1 METSRYQLK
10 QEYHLY
16 TAEDFL
22 VWKLLYQKQSVV
34 LKDRAAKD
42 FIEGMEVMQFSAD
55 RIADFDHVN
64 EVLKSTTGWA
74 IEVVP
79 GLIPDKDF
87 FELLSLKRFP
97 SSTWLRS
104 LQNLEYLE
112 EPDMFHDC
120 FAHMPLLTEPFFVDY
135 LQALA
140 KIALKYIDDAL
151 AIELVGRI
159 YWFTVEFGLIQE
171 LNGLRIYGAGI
182 LSSSGESVFCLSDQ
196 ANRRPLDVKEILEKH
211 YYKNNFQDRYYVIQS
226 YKELFDVIPLID
238 QFIQKAILTIPHE
251 KNINATALDLVIG

>member
-1 METSRYQLK
+1 MRYQLK
-10 QEYHLY
+10 QEYGRY

-22 VWKLLYQKQSVV
+22 VWKLLYQKQQEILVN
-34 LKDRAAKD
+34 RAAAD
-42 FIEGMEVMQFSAD
+42 FIKGMQLMQFEAD

-64 EVLKSTTGWA
+64 AVLSVTTGWS

-104 LQNLEYLE
+104 LKSLDYLE

-120 FAHMPLLTEPFFVDY
+120 FAHMPLLTVPFFVEY
-135 LQALA
+135 LQALS
-140 KIALKYIDDAL
+140 KIALKHIDDAL

-159 YWFTVEFGLIQE
+159 YWFTIEFGLIHEPQ
-171 LNGLRIYGAGI
+171 GVRIYGAGI
-182 LSSSGESVFCLSDQ
+182 LSSSGESVFCLGPE
-196 ANRRPLDVKEILEKH
+196 ANRRPFDVKEILEKH
-211 YYKNNFQDRYYVIQS
+211 YYKNDFQDRYYVIHS
-226 YKELFDVIPLID
+226 YKDLFDAIPRIDFLIE
-238 QFIQKAILTIPHE
+238 QAIRLVPHE
-251 KNINATALDLVIG
+251 KNMNVGSLDIDLA